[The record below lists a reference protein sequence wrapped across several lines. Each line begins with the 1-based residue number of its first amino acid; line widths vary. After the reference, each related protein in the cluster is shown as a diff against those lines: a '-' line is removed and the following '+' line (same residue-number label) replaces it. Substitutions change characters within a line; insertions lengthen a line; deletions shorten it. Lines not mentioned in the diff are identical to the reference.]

1 MPKKML
7 VGAAM
12 FAVCVWASPSAHAQ
26 QSLVLS
32 AGHFAL
38 RGADTRVV
46 DDVLLENLNLF
57 AFDLRDFNNGT
68 VGAEW
73 LIGLGDHFDAGLG
86 VGYYTRTVPSVY
98 LDFVDSDGS
107 EIFQDFK
114 LRVAPMTATIRVLPF
129 GRETPVQ
136 PYFGAG
142 IGAFNWQYSEVG
154 EFIDFDTF
162 DIFRERYVAS
172 GTDVGGIILGG
183 VRFPVGD
190 RVAIGGEVM
199 YQNANGRVG
208 IDQGFLNERI
218 DLGGLSTRFTFS
230 VGF

>member
-7 VGAAM
+7 VSAAM
-12 FAVCVWASPSAHAQ
+12 FVVCVWASPSAYAQ
-26 QSLVLS
+26 QSLALGV
-32 AGHFAL
+32 GHFAL

-46 DDVLLENLNLF
+46 DDVLLENLNVF

-68 VGAEW
+68 VSGDW
-73 LIGLGDHFDAGLG
+73 LIGAGDYFEAGIG
-86 VGYYTRTVPSVY
+86 VGFYQRTVPSVY
-98 LDFVDSDGS
+98 LDFVDNDGA
-107 EIFQDFK
+107 EIFQEFK
-114 LRVAPMTATIRVLPF
+114 LRVVPLTATIRVLPF
-129 GRETPVQ
+129 GRHAAVQ

-142 IGAFNWQYSEVG
+142 IGAFNWRYSEVG

-162 DIFRERYVAS
+162 DIFRERYVAT

-190 RVAIGGEVM
+190 KFSIGGEVM

-208 IDQGFLNERI
+208 IDEGFLNERI
-218 DLGGLSTRFTFS
+218 DLGGLSSKFTFT